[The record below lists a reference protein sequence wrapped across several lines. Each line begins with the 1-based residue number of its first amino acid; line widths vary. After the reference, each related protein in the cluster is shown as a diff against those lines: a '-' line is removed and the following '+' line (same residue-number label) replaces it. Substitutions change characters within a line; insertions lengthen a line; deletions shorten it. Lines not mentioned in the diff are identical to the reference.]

1 MNHRPTPWTLLALL
15 ALGACCNRPSGVT
28 GGLSD
33 GAENRAAGGA
43 TPAGQIPEIPVTPSA
58 PPSVAEWQG
67 GHPVNTVGANAA
79 PADCTMKIVR
89 EWLKVNCGGK
99 IREVTAMEGFGRK
112 GADYFDAIAPGKSAD
127 LVVRLRKG
135 TAIKARIVRDGSPGA
150 SLFVNWPGNAARP
163 SIVALQTYSG

>member
-1 MNHRPTPWTLLALL
+1 MSHRSPWLLVAAL
-15 ALGACCNRPSGVT
+15 ALGACCNRPSGQ

-33 GAENRAAGGA
+33 AAENRPSGGGSA
-43 TPAGQIPEIPVTPSA
+43 TPAGQIPEVPTTTSA
-58 PPSVAEWQG
+58 PPSVAEWQA
-67 GHPVNTVGANAA
+67 GHPVNTVGANSA
-79 PADCTMKIVR
+79 PADCSMKIVR

-99 IREVTAMEGFGRK
+99 IREVTSMEGFGRK
-112 GADYFDAIAPGKSAD
+112 GADYFDAIAPGRSAD

-135 TAIKARIVRDGSPGA
+135 NAIKARILRDGSPGA